1 MTSNIH
7 PPFFVNSTLTF
18 SRSLFTIC
26 DTSTAFSSAASVLL
40 LHSILRT
47 TFKISVL
54 RCALRV
60 NFETQFRI
68 MVMVIWLWFRVRVK
82 VRVRVRVRARVRV
95 RVRVSVWV
103 WFRVRGWVRVRVSIC
118 VRRLKGY
125 S

>member
-7 PPFFVNSTLTF
+7 PPFLVNSTMTF

-47 TFKISVL
+47 TFEISVL

-60 NFETQFRI
+60 NFETKFR
-68 MVMVIWLWFRVRVK
+68 IWLWL
-82 VRVRVRVRARVRV
+82 
-95 RVRVSVWV
+95 S
-103 WFRVRGWVRVRVSIC
+103 GYGLGLGL
-118 VRRLKGY
+118 RLG
-125 S
+125 SGLGPGSGLELVFGLGLGLGVGLGLG